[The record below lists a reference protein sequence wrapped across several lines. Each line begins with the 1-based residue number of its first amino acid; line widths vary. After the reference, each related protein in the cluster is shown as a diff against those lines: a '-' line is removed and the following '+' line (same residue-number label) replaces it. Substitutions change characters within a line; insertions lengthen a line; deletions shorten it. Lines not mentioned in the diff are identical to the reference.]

1 MRVTR
6 KALIA
11 DNTELAAK
19 LAVHNH
25 ATRKSQNE
33 MIRLTLERNAYLLA
47 EMKKRD
53 DRIANLT
60 ADLAL
65 AKAAAV
71 ESAPA

>member
-6 KALIA
+6 KALA
-11 DNTELAAK
+11 AVNSVLCAK

-53 DRIANLT
+53 DTIAALT

-65 AKAAAV
+65 AKAAV
-71 ESAPA
+71 PASLA